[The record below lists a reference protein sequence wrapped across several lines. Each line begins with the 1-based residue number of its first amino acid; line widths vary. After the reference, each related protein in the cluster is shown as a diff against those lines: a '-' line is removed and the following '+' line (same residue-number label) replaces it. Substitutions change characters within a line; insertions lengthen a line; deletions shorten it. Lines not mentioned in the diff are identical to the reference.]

1 MDPVVFLRERSNQ
14 FDILLKTQK
23 DDVMPQGCTNRQ
35 MATNLYR
42 EYRSLVYWTAYPL
55 LKNAQDAEDL
65 TQDIFLG
72 LLRNNQ
78 FNPERGSIVHFLR
91 TMTRC
96 RAIDRLRTKGVK
108 QRAHERLGTIL
119 LEPTASPLDRAVTAE
134 RAEQVHRAMPRLSA
148 HQRLVLELA
157 YFRGLSQTQIAGY
170 LNTPLGT
177 VKSRVRN
184 AQRVLR
190 FHLSACR

>member
-1 MDPVVFLRERSNQ
+1 
-14 FDILLKTQK
+14 
-23 DDVMPQGCTNRQ
+23 MPKRCADRQ

-65 TQDIFLG
+65 TQDIFLA
-72 LLRNNQ
+72 LVRNNQ

-108 QRAHERLGTIL
+108 QRAYERLGTIL
-119 LEPTASPLDRAVTAE
+119 SEPTASPLDRAVTTE
-134 RAEQVHRAMPRLSA
+134 QAEQVHQVLPYLSA

-157 YFRGLSQTQIAGY
+157 FFRGLSQTQIADH
-170 LNTPLGT
+170 LKTPLGT

-190 FHLSACR
+190 FHLSARR

>member
-1 MDPVVFLRERSNQ
+1 
-14 FDILLKTQK
+14 
-23 DDVMPQGCTNRQ
+23 MPQGCSDRQ

-72 LLRNNQ
+72 LLRHNQ

-108 QRAHERLGTIL
+108 QRAYERLGTIFS
-119 LEPTASPLDRAVTAE
+119 EATASPLDRAATTE
-134 RAEQVHRAMPRLSA
+134 RAEQVHQALPQLSA

-157 YFRGLSQTQIAGY
+157 YFSGLSQTQIAEH
-170 LNTPLGT
+170 LKTPLGT

-190 FHLSACR
+190 FHLAACQ

>member
-1 MDPVVFLRERSNQ
+1 
-14 FDILLKTQK
+14 
-23 DDVMPQGCTNRQ
+23 MPQRCTDRQ

-78 FNPERGSIVHFLR
+78 FDPERGSMMHFLR

-96 RAIDRLRTKGVK
+96 RAIDRLRTRGVK
-108 QRAHERLGTIL
+108 QRAYERLGAIL
-119 LEPTASPLDRAVTAE
+119 LEPTASPLDRAVTTE
-134 RAEQVHRAMPRLSA
+134 QAEQVHQAMPRLSA

-157 YFRGLSQTQIAGY
+157 FFNGLSQTQIADH
-170 LNTPLGT
+170 LKTPLGT
-177 VKSRVRN
+177 IKSRVRN

-190 FHLSACR
+190 FHLATCR